1 MKKLFVAIRR
11 GNNDEVKAILT
22 NKPKLLS
29 CTAKQPPKKDDGQS
43 LLQVSLKTGNFEIAE
58 YLLDM
63 GADVNF
69 IEKESCNEWLA
80 PVLHDA
86 IRTLIFSC
94 QTMEKDADKF
104 DRVYKIFNKMLTLG
118 ADPNAVDSYG
128 NTCLGRAIMD
138 AKQMIDHPF
147 FEGKSSWAGEGLD
160 DIGRD
165 LVLTQIRSVFQALI
179 DAGANINSSNSQRES
194 AVYDIKNSRLES
206 FDLF

>member
-1 MKKLFVAIRR
+1 
-11 GNNDEVKAILT
+11 
-22 NKPKLLS
+22 
-29 CTAKQPPKKDDGQS
+29 
-43 LLQVSLKTGNFEIAE
+43 
-58 YLLDM
+58 
-63 GADVNF
+63 
-69 IEKESCNEWLA
+69 
-80 PVLHDA
+80 DA
-86 IRTLIFSC
+86 IRALIFNC

-138 AKQMIDHPF
+138 AKQMIDYPF